1 MSTFDDVAFNFKTIG
16 SGNIQITTKTS
27 IEPNPTK
34 AKVNVKKTDHVP
46 STMARVGAEPIYTSQ
61 DEPQEKFVVYFEN
74 PEGLGEGVADLQ
86 VQWAQKQK

>member
-1 MSTFDDVAFNFKTIG
+1 MSTFDNVAFNFKTIG
-16 SGNIQITTKTS
+16 SGNKQLTTKTS

-46 STMARVGAEPIYTSQ
+46 STMARVEAEPNYESRRTTREI
-61 DEPQEKFVVYFEN
+61 VVHFEN
-74 PEGLGEGVADLQ
+74 PEGLGEGVANLQ

>member
-1 MSTFDDVAFNFKTIG
+1 MSTFDNVAFNFKTIG
-16 SGNIQITTKTS
+16 SGNIQLTTKTS

-46 STMARVGAEPIYTSQ
+46 STMARVEAEPNYTSQ
-61 DEPQEKFVVYFEN
+61 DEPQEKFVVHFEN
-74 PEGLGEGVADLQ
+74 PEGLGEGVANLQ